1 MIQMILK
8 DELINIYDFQDHF
21 EINVAPL
28 TICITAL
35 FYKKM
40 MTFAFPEK
48 DEASFDDDF
57 DSDKKNKKKNK
68 KSKVLFS

>member
-1 MIQMILK
+1 M
-8 DELINIYDFQDHF
+8 
-21 EINVAPL
+21 APL

-48 DEASFDDDF
+48 DAETFDDDF
-57 DSDKKNKKKNK
+57 ETEKTKKKNK
-68 KSKVLFS
+68 KSKVKIFSTD

>member
-1 MIQMILK
+1 M
-8 DELINIYDFQDHF
+8 QDHF

-48 DEASFDDDF
+48 DAETFDDDF
-57 DSDKKNKKKNK
+57 EADKKSKKKNK
-68 KSKVLFS
+68 KSKVLFFSSQN

>member
-1 MIQMILK
+1 M
-8 DELINIYDFQDHF
+8 QDHF

-48 DEASFDDDF
+48 DAETFDDDF
-57 DSDKKNKKKNK
+57 EADKKSKKKNK
-68 KSKVLFS
+68 KSKV